1 MKPHVVKG
9 RAAGA
14 LHLGPAVELADIR
27 RECGAGV
34 LRLPVQD
41 RFRDDRLD
49 DRHGWRG
56 SGGGGGGGG
65 GPGGGPGGGGPPPGG
80 GRRRPPCPTFSYS
93 SPSSGVATFTRP
105 RPRSR

>member
-14 LHLGPAVELADIR
+14 LHLGPAVELADVR

-49 DRHGWRG
+49 DRPGWRG

-65 GPGGGPGGGGPPPGG
+65 GGGPGGRERKRLEFRPGYISYCVFFFLKKKKS
-80 GRRRPPCPTFSYS
+80 RP
-93 SPSSGVATFTRP
+93 
-105 RPRSR
+105 

>member
-56 SGGGGGGGG
+56 GGGCGCRGGGGGSGPWRGLRGGAPAG
-65 GPGGGPGGGGPPPGG
+65 GE
-80 GRRRPPCPTFSYS
+80 GRRRRPWPTVSDGPPSEGGTF
-93 SPSSGVATFTRP
+93 
-105 RPRSR
+105 